1 MTIDEASERYQIP
14 IEILKEYEH
23 WGLCNAV
30 KKVMGAW
37 QYDDEDLENLSL
49 IMTLRDIGFDSKEI
63 ETYMR
68 LYLDKDD
75 TDRERLKMLDK
86 KRNQALGEI
95 HFREKQLTNLDYLRY
110 KISNKKNNGGKE

>member
-1 MTIDEASERYQIP
+1 
-14 IEILKEYEH
+14 
-23 WGLCNAV
+23 
-30 KKVMGAW
+30 
-37 QYDDEDLENLSL
+37 
-49 IMTLRDIGFDSKEI
+49 
-63 ETYMR
+63 MR

-86 KRNQALGEI
+86 KRNQALDEI